1 MATVDATMMK
11 VQRILTGPMKLRIQ
25 LQGNTMYVQF
35 SDSSTQVSISVADW
49 GPNKDGEP
57 RSLVNISSPI
67 LWSVPP
73 TPQLFEWIAR
83 EGGRYYFGHVQAADD
98 VRDQGK
104 VFLSMNH
111 TLLGDY
117 LDEEELAAA
126 MYAVLNTADQLD
138 DELKNRFGGKRW
150 ADH

>member
-25 LQGNTMYVQF
+25 LQGTTMYVQF
-35 SDSSTQVSISVADW
+35 NDTSTQVSLSVSDW
-49 GPNKDGEP
+49 GPTKDGEP

-73 TPQLFEWIAR
+73 SPQLFEWIAR
-83 EGGRYYFGHVQAADD
+83 EGGRYYFGHVSAADD

-104 VFLSMNH
+104 IFLSMNH

-117 LDEEELAAA
+117 LDEEELSAA
-126 MYAVLNTADQLD
+126 MFAVLNTADQLD
-138 DELKNRFGGKRW
+138 DELQKRFGGKRW

>member
-1 MATVDATMMK
+1 
-11 VQRILTGPMKLRIQ
+11 
-25 LQGNTMYVQF
+25 MYVQF

>member
-1 MATVDATMMK
+1 MATVEQTMFK
-11 VQRILTGPMKLRIQ
+11 VQRILTGPMNLRIQ

-35 SDSSTQVSISVADW
+35 SDASTQVSLSVAEW
-49 GPNKDGEP
+49 GKSKEGEP

-67 LWSVPP
+67 LWSVTP
-73 TPQLFEWIAR
+73 TPELFEWIAR
-83 EGGRYYFGHVQAADD
+83 EGGRYYFGHVSAADD
-98 VRDQGK
+98 IRDAGK

-117 LDEEELAAA
+117 IDEEELASA

-138 DELKNRFGGKRW
+138 DELQKRFGGKRW
-150 ADH
+150 TDT

>member
-1 MATVDATMMK
+1 MATVDQTMMK

-35 SDSSTQVSISVADW
+35 SDSSTQVSLTVADW

-83 EGGRYYFGHVQAADD
+83 EGGRYYFGHVTAADD
-98 VRDQGK
+98 IRDQGK

-117 LDEEELAAA
+117 IDEEELASS

-138 DELKNRFGGKRW
+138 DELQKRFGGKRW
-150 ADH
+150 SDH